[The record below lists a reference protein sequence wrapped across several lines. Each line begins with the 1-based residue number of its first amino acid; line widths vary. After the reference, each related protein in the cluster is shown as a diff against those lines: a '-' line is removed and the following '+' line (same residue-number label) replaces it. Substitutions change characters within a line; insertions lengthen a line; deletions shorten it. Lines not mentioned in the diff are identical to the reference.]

1 VITVSGQHSVRCL
14 GRSFSV
20 VLKERGGKMR
30 IFLESEEYWFE
41 DFKVDNLTEAISKL
55 KTLYRDCKE
64 CFKED
69 GIVRKIGVIIE

>member
-1 VITVSGQHSVRCL
+1 M
-14 GRSFSV
+14 
-20 VLKERGGKMR
+20 LKEKGEKMR

-55 KTLYRDCKE
+55 KALYRDCRE

-69 GIVRKIGVIIE
+69 GIVRKIGIIIE